1 MYKRALG
8 IIVIVVI
15 FFGATYLV
23 YKLAAAQK
31 PEERTTF
38 YKLSDKERPRLGF
51 DRSQAD
57 VGRLKLSDTSTTA
70 FTLQNKGDKPLDIFN
85 ISSTCGCT
93 FGQLEYRG
101 QKSGRFSMHSNS
113 NYILTLNPKEKA
125 KLYVI
130 YKPAL
135 MPVQGQV
142 ERAVVIRTNDPENP
156 EMYFGVTA
164 FVE

>member
-1 MYKRALG
+1 MNKTVWWVLG
-8 IIVIVVI
+8 LIILFLGV
-15 FFGATYLV
+15 TYGV
-23 YKLAAAQK
+23 YYLSQTQK
-31 PEERTTF
+31 PETKATL
-38 YKLSDKERPRLGF
+38 YKLTDKERPRLAF
-51 DRSQAD
+51 NSNSKDM
-57 VGRLKLSDTSTTA
+57 GRMKVSDTKTET
-70 FTLQNKGDKPLDIFN
+70 FMIENKGEKPLNIFG